1 MELVGV
7 DRLPAEEA
15 SLRLSSF
22 LSEKSQCTS
31 FPQLKAADGKAAW
44 QSLFSLLGQAAMADS
59 HKAALS
65 CCRILSRDKAHLS
78 ECVTVEQVGQ
88 LMQLSGLASP
98 DGRPVEDPAAR
109 LEAKKVLSNLV
120 HQSTVL
126 QTYAIQRGIVPA
138 ALRLVSEHRCS
149 APGGDDPES
158 RRFDFRLLF
167 LVTALCPDQRTIA
180 RSQHSALGRQPNTS
194 VGKER
199 PYLYSVTAPDLF
211 VCHLKIRGENPT

>member
-44 QSLFSLLGQAAMADS
+44 QSLFSVLGQAAMADS

-65 CCRILSRDKAHLS
+65 CCRLLSRDKTHLS
-78 ECVTVEQVGQ
+78 ECVTDEQVGQ

-138 ALRLVSEHRCS
+138 VLRLVSEHRRNA
-149 APGGDDPES
+149 APGAGDDPES

-180 RSQHSALGRQPNTS
+180 CNQHSALGRQPNTS
-194 VGKER
+194 GWKR
-199 PYLYSVTAPDLF
+199 
-211 VCHLKIRGENPT
+211 

>member
-15 SLRLSSF
+15 SLRLGSF

-44 QSLFSLLGQAAMADS
+44 QSLFSVLGQAAMADS

-65 CCRILSRDKAHLS
+65 CCRLLSRDKAHLS
-78 ECVTVEQVGQ
+78 ECVTDEHVGQ
-88 LMQLSGLASP
+88 LMQLSGLAST
-98 DGRPVEDPAAR
+98 DGRPVEEDPAAR

-138 ALRLVSEHRCS
+138 VLRLVAEHRCNN
-149 APGGDDPES
+149 APGGGDDPES

-180 RSQHSALGRQPNTS
+180 RNQHSALGKQPNTNS
-194 VGKER
+194 IC
-199 PYLYSVTAPDLF
+199 LF
-211 VCHLKIRGENPT
+211 KNSW

>member
-15 SLRLSSF
+15 SPRLSSF

-31 FPQLKAADGKAAW
+31 FPLLKAANGKAAW
-44 QSLFSLLGQAAMADS
+44 QSLFSVLGQAAMADS

-65 CCRILSRDKAHLS
+65 CCRLLSRDKAHLS
-78 ECVTVEQVGQ
+78 ECVTDEQVGQ

-98 DGRPVEDPAAR
+98 DGRVEDPAAR

-138 ALRLVSEHRCS
+138 VLRLVAEHRCNV
-149 APGGDDPES
+149 APGGGDDPES

-180 RSQHSALGRQPNTS
+180 RSQHSALGRYPGNQT
-194 VGKER
+194 V
-199 PYLYSVTAPDLF
+199 
-211 VCHLKIRGENPT
+211 